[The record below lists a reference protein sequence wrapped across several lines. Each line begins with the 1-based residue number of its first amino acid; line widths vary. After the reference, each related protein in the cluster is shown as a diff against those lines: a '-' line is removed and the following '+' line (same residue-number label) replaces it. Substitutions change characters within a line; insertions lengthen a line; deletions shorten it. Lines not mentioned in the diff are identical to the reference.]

1 MGRVEFQD
9 ALQTGKGG
17 DLTLR
22 GEGWSVLQ
30 MDRSQR
36 WQGMSHKGTTRVPEL
51 HTGAKMVPLHPV
63 SPEACA
69 DLIEITRALGI
80 FFPSPLEHIPWPF

>member
-30 MDRSQR
+30 
-36 WQGMSHKGTTRVPEL
+36 WTGVNGGKG
-51 HTGAKMVPLHPV
+51 
-63 SPEACA
+63 
-69 DLIEITRALGI
+69 
-80 FFPSPLEHIPWPF
+80 